1 MDLISLITISIA
13 LSMDAFS
20 VSICQGLSTK
30 RFSLKMALSCGLW
43 FGFFQALMPL
53 IGYFLGAQFEHF
65 ITHID
70 HWIAFGLLT
79 VIGVNMI
86 REAVGEDETTSQ
98 RDDETMSQPV
108 ESQSHKVAETQSQR
122 QCQRQSQSQSQCQ
135 SQRSTANSIK
145 TMLILAIATSI
156 DALAVGVTFAFL
168 KVNIWKSILIIGIT
182 TFLFSFV
189 GVKIGNVFGSRY
201 SKTAEIVGGV
211 ILILLGIKI
220 LVEHLF
226 FS

>member
-1 MDLISLITISIA
+1 MDIITLLGIAVA

-20 VSICQGLSTK
+20 VSICKGLATK
-30 RFSLKMALSCGLW
+30 AFSLKTALLCGLW
-43 FGFFQALMPL
+43 FGGFQALMPL

-65 ITHID
+65 ITNID
-70 HWIAFGLLT
+70 HWIAFGLLLI
-79 VIGVNMI
+79 IGVNMI
-86 REAVGEDETTSQ
+86 REAFGEDETTSQ
-98 RDDETMSQPV
+98 RDNETMSQPV

-122 QCQRQSQSQSQCQ
+122 QCQ
-135 SQRSTANSIK
+135 SQRSTSNSLK

-168 KVNIWKSILIIGIT
+168 RVNIWKSVLVIGIT

-211 ILILLGIKI
+211 ILIMLGIKI
-220 LVEHLF
+220 LVEHLYYL
-226 FS
+226 

>member
-1 MDLISLITISIA
+1 
-13 LSMDAFS
+13 
-20 VSICQGLSTK
+20 
-30 RFSLKMALSCGLW
+30 MALSCGLW

-122 QCQRQSQSQSQCQ
+122 QCQRQSQSQRQCQ
-135 SQRSTANSIK
+135 SQRSTANSFK

-168 KVNIWKSILIIGIT
+168 KVNIWKSVLVIGIT
-182 TFLFSFV
+182 TFLFSFF

-211 ILILLGIKI
+211 ILIMLGIKI

>member
-1 MDLISLITISIA
+1 MDLITLITISIA

-20 VSICQGLSTK
+20 VSICQGLSTRK
-30 RFSLKMALSCGLW
+30 FSPKMALSCGLW

-79 VIGVNMI
+79 IIGVNMI
-86 REAVGEDETTSQ
+86 REAAGESISQ
-98 RDDETMSQPV
+98 RDNEIPSRDVTHYTDENKHDVIGASEQVT
-108 ESQSHKVAETQSQR
+108 ESVSESKSKF
-122 QCQRQSQSQSQCQ
+122 
-135 SQRSTANSIK
+135 NSLR
-145 TMLILAIATSI
+145 TMLIIAIATSI

-168 KVNIWKSILIIGIT
+168 RVNIWKSILVIGIT
-182 TFLFSFV
+182 TFIFSFV

-201 SKTAEIVGGV
+201 SKAAEITGGV
-211 ILILLGIKI
+211 ILIVLGIKI

>member
-1 MDLISLITISIA
+1 
-13 LSMDAFS
+13 
-20 VSICQGLSTK
+20 
-30 RFSLKMALSCGLW
+30 MALSCGLW

-86 REAVGEDETTSQ
+86 REAVGESTSQ
-98 RDDETMSQPV
+98 RDNETTNEASESLSSSSSKFNSQQP
-108 ESQSHKVAETQSQR
+108 
-122 QCQRQSQSQSQCQ
+122 
-135 SQRSTANSIK
+135 TANSIK

>member
-1 MDLISLITISIA
+1 
-13 LSMDAFS
+13 MDAFS

-30 RFSLKMALSCGLW
+30 KFSLKTALSCGLW

-53 IGYFLGAQFEHF
+53 IGYLLGAQFEHF

-70 HWIAFGLLT
+70 HWIAFGLLAI
-79 VIGVNMI
+79 IGVNMI
-86 REAVGEDETTSQ
+86 REAAGESTSQ
-98 RDDETMSQPV
+98 RDNETMSEDV
-108 ESQSHKVAETQSQR
+108 ETQGR
-122 QCQRQSQSQSQCQ
+122 RDTETQCQRSIANSQQPIANSQQP
-135 SQRSTANSIK
+135 TANSFK

-168 KVNIWKSILIIGIT
+168 NVNIWKSVLVIGIT
-182 TFLFSFV
+182 TFLFSFF

-211 ILILLGIKI
+211 ILIVLGIKI

-226 FS
+226 F

>member
-1 MDLISLITISIA
+1 
-13 LSMDAFS
+13 
-20 VSICQGLSTK
+20 
-30 RFSLKMALSCGLW
+30 
-43 FGFFQALMPL
+43 MPL
-53 IGYFLGAQFEHF
+53 IGYFLGTQFEHF

-86 REAVGEDETTSQ
+86 REAVGESTSQ
-98 RDDETMSQPV
+98 RDNETTNEASESLSSSKFNSQQPI
-108 ESQSHKVAETQSQR
+108 
-122 QCQRQSQSQSQCQ
+122 
-135 SQRSTANSIK
+135 ANSFK

-226 FS
+226 F

>member
-70 HWIAFGLLT
+70 HWIAFGLLS

-86 REAVGEDETTSQ
+86 RESISQQDNETTS
-98 RDDETMSQPV
+98 RDVTHYTDENKHDVIGASEQVT
-108 ESQSHKVAETQSQR
+108 ESKSAS
-122 QCQRQSQSQSQCQ
+122 
-135 SQRSTANSIK
+135 
-145 TMLILAIATSI
+145 MLILAIATSI

-168 KVNIWKSILIIGIT
+168 KVNIWKSIIIIGIT
-182 TFLFSFV
+182 TFMFSFV

-201 SKTAEIVGGV
+201 SKAAEIVGGV
-211 ILILLGIKI
+211 ILIVLGIKI
-220 LVEHLF
+220 LIEHLF
-226 FS
+226 F

>member
-1 MDLISLITISIA
+1 
-13 LSMDAFS
+13 
-20 VSICQGLSTK
+20 
-30 RFSLKMALSCGLW
+30 
-43 FGFFQALMPL
+43 MPL
-53 IGYFLGAQFEHF
+53 IGYLLGAQFEHF

-86 REAVGEDETTSQ
+86 REAVGESTSQ
-98 RDDETMSQPV
+98 RDNETTNEDSESLSSSLSKFNSKKPTANSQKP
-108 ESQSHKVAETQSQR
+108 K
-122 QCQRQSQSQSQCQ
+122 
-135 SQRSTANSIK
+135 ANSIK

-182 TFLFSFV
+182 TFLFSFA

-226 FS
+226 F